1 MIMVI
6 ILTLLITII
15 TLITIIMLVTIIKLI
30 TIIILI
36 IIIIILFTTL
46 KRKCLQINDLVSAL
60 SAAECESAQSTI
72 EV

>member
-6 ILTLLITII
+6 VLTLLITII
-15 TLITIIMLVTIIKLI
+15 M
-30 TIIILI
+30 LI
-36 IIIIILFTTL
+36 IVIILFTIL